1 MQPDRE
7 QQMKSELPA
16 LRCKPS
22 SVVVNKRYL
31 HRLELK
37 NDLYRRHLSRY
48 EQGIA
53 DKLFGLVRGILSE
66 IQGDAGGPGAV
77 TAHQDDKLTTL
88 ASEAMSDTV
97 PKTKGSKT
105 ASQEEE
111 EALMILQT
119 NFSDNRSRGTA
130 V

>member
-1 MQPDRE
+1 MQPDGQ
-7 QQMKSELPA
+7 QQMESGLPA
-16 LRCKPS
+16 LHCKPS

-31 HRLELK
+31 HRLELE

-48 EQGIA
+48 EQGVA

-66 IQGDAGGPGAV
+66 IQGDAEGSGAV
-77 TAHQDDKLTTL
+77 TAHQDDKLI
-88 ASEAMSDTV
+88 APVSEAVSDTE

-105 ASQEEE
+105 AGQEEE
-111 EALMILQT
+111 EALVILQH
-119 NFSDNRSRGTA
+119 NFSDNRSRGNA

>member
-1 MQPDRE
+1 MQPDGE
-7 QQMKSELPA
+7 QQMESELPA

-31 HRLELK
+31 HRLELE

-53 DKLFGLVRGILSE
+53 DKLFGLVSGILSE

-77 TAHQDDKLTTL
+77 TAHQHDKLTTL
-88 ASEAMSDTV
+88 ASEAMSDTE

-105 ASQEEE
+105 AGQEEE
-111 EALMILQT
+111 KVLVILQR
-119 NFSDNRSRGTA
+119 NFSENRSRGNA
-130 V
+130 A